1 MLQEQSQLE
10 QQEKDF
16 EKNAMISL
24 KEKEYSLSKQC
35 KHIDFGQATSEEV
48 RDIALSRYDLLNE
61 HTAKTERQSCL
72 SDISQYRIWNNQSIS
87 IGTNCH
93 GACRVE

>member
-16 EKNAMISL
+16 EKNAMKSL

-35 KHIDFGQATSEEV
+35 KHIDFAQATSEEV

-72 SDISQYRIWNNQSIS
+72 SDISQYRIWNNQFIS
-87 IGTNCH
+87 IGTNSH
-93 GACRVE
+93 SACRVE